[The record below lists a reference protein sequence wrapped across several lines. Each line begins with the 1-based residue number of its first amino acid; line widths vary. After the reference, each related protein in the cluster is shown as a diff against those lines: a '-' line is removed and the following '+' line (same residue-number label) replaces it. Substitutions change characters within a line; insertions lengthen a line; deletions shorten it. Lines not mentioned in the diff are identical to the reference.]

1 MDIQSW
7 YSMNARLS
15 ARWGRSAD
23 WCWSCQ
29 NAIWFWSAARLLNGL
44 LQSEFAELLEVF
56 RAQHLGHQQKEH
68 KVRRE
73 NQLENSW
80 GSARSPK
87 CGMKDLHPKC
97 VRNTRRRKMKWAGK
111 AHNSWNWC
119 KRHGQT
125 AAFKKKTKKDETH
138 PSTCTAYCNVLHHL
152 HKGAVPSHGIGRVAP
167 RYRTQTINGINRL
180 VSGTKITKMKSRLI
194 KINVKTFNVHRCTTC
209 LITYQNTTYQNITY
223 QNITYPMKKNHST

>member
-1 MDIQSW
+1 MKIMTNISTMFSFCCSLFAIVGMMDIQSW

-111 AHNSWNWC
+111 PHNSWNRC
-119 KRHGQT
+119 KRQGQT
-125 AAFKKKTKKDETH
+125 CAFKKKKDHPH
-138 PSTCTAYCNVLHHL
+138 PSTCTAAMYCSICIKGQFLLTVSNVLSQNWP
-152 HKGAVPSHGIGRVAP
+152 GSP
-167 RYRTQTINGINRL
+167 
-180 VSGTKITKMKSRLI
+180 KIPHTDHQWNQSSSQW
-194 KINVKTFNVHRCTTC
+194 H
-209 LITYQNTTYQNITY
+209 
-223 QNITYPMKKNHST
+223 